1 MAHPENPKHKVS
13 DGSAFG
19 RLRAAQKLR
28 QHVENILNVS
38 HPSASIF
45 VDQIREYAGV
55 QIAFYRAISSSYEH
69 ARVAVF
75 EQSDRGWRKA
85 NDIIAAQA

>member
-13 DGSAFG
+13 DGCAFG

-28 QHVENILNVS
+28 ETIEHILNVA
-38 HPSASIF
+38 HPSSGIF
-45 VDQIREYAGV
+45 VDQVREYAGA
-55 QIAFYRAISSSYEH
+55 QIVFYRAIASSYEH

-75 EQSDRGWRKA
+75 EHGEHGWRKL